1 MNWICPK
8 IVMYLSACGDYTYN
22 VLFGHHAGRKVPVI
36 VTLMAWNDPGNTG
49 RKRHRKRCRSL
60 YLPGQRNSWI
70 LSTILT
76 KKRRKWA
83 LKKGQELTS
92 PFHSK
97 KFDNAVLKYLC
108 KLCLY
113 GGAWRLVVT
122 AAMFSVVYLFICW
135 KVSFATFRVYEEST
149 FNFFFYQVK
158 DKRKDR
164 SKHKEKKHRRK
175 EVSIFVAR
183 LCSLYLWT
191 LQQRVQECCHWQIC
205 PVEAKMAHSSSF
217 WVVFLIVIRNSWVSG
232 EWVVLQSLKVTIPV
246 IVLTCLCCLL
256 VELGPS
262 ETGAAVCDLLIP
274 LMSTCYLYWL
284 AVVCCF
290 RLMWCD
296 VLASIELCTEI

>member
-1 MNWICPK
+1 MLRRDGWIFLCAFFFSIFFLLCPRRPFFFYQVYHFSFQRLWRCNSSIGVLGFRCIVMNWICPK

-76 KKRRKWA
+76 KKRRKWV

-122 AAMFSVVYLFICW
+122 VAMFSVVYLFICW

-149 FNFFFYQVK
+149 FNFFYFT
-158 DKRKDR
+158 R
-164 SKHKEKKHRRK
+164 SRISERIGPNTRRK
-175 EVSIFVAR
+175 S
-183 LCSLYLWT
+183 T
-191 LQQRVQECCHWQIC
+191 
-205 PVEAKMAHSSSF
+205 
-217 WVVFLIVIRNSWVSG
+217 G
-232 EWVVLQSLKVTIPV
+232 EK
-246 IVLTCLCCLL
+246 
-256 VELGPS
+256 
-262 ETGAAVCDLLIP
+262 
-274 LMSTCYLYWL
+274 
-284 AVVCCF
+284 
-290 RLMWCD
+290 R
-296 VLASIELCTEI
+296 